1 MLLCRVEGSAV
12 STIQHPSLKGWRQ
25 LLCQPVNEDGEAIAD
40 PILVAD
46 SLGAGMHQLVMVTS
60 DGKTLRER
68 VGDRHSPM
76 RYMTIGIVDDV
87 PEKAGKAVA

>member
-12 STIQHPSLKGWRQ
+12 STIHHPSLKGWRQ
-25 LLCQPVNEDGEAIAD
+25 LLCQPVNENGEAISD

-46 SLGAGMHQLVMVTS
+46 ILGAGMHQLVMVTS

-68 VGDRHSPM
+68 VGDNHSPM
-76 RYMTIGIVDDV
+76 RYMTIGIVDDT
-87 PEKAGKAVA
+87 PEEVGRAVA